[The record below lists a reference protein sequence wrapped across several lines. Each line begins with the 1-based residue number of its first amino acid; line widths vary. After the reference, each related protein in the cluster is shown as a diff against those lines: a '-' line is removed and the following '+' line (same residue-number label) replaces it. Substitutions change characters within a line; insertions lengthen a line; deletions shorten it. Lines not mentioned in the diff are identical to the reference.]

1 MRRNPWQDR
10 LVRADEALSPG
21 PVPSMPAAAR
31 SVALFA
37 TCIVDQ
43 VHPEIAEATVTVLRR
58 LGVTVSVPVA
68 QTCCGQPAFNAGYR
82 RDARAMA
89 AHTLDVLR
97 DAGDVVVPSGSCAT
111 MIRVF
116 YAELFED
123 DPQRHAAALDL
134 AQRTYEF
141 TEYLVDVLGVTD
153 VNATFPA
160 RLTVHDACHAL
171 RELGLKHQTRA
182 LLGCVAG
189 TTLSEAPGAERCC
202 GFGGLFAIKLG
213 PVSEAMASAKAADIQ
228 ATGADYAVTTDASCM
243 LQINGRLSREG
254 ANCRVLHIA
263 QVLAGA
269 PAELGAMQ
277 RSGGSS
283 AGHAQPRAERDKGSG
298 P

>member
-1 MRRNPWQDR
+1 
-10 LVRADEALSPG
+10 
-21 PVPSMPAAAR
+21 MPAAAR
-31 SVALFA
+31 SVALFT
-37 TCIVDQ
+37 TCIIDQ
-43 VHPEIAEATVTVLRR
+43 VHPEIAEATVTVLQR

-82 RDARAMA
+82 SDARAMA
-89 AHTLDVLR
+89 EHTLDVLR
-97 DAGDVVVPSGSCAT
+97 DAGDVVIPSGSCAT

-141 TEYLVDVLGVTD
+141 TEYLVDVLGVND

-160 RLTVHDACHAL
+160 QLTVHDACHAL
-171 RELGLKHQTRA
+171 RELGLKQQPRA

-189 TTLSEAPGAERCC
+189 ATLTEAPGAERCC

-213 PVSEAMASAKAADIQ
+213 AVSEAMASAKTADIQ

-243 LQINGRLSREG
+243 LQINGRLNREG
-254 ANCRVLHIA
+254 ATCRVLHIA

-269 PAELGAMQ
+269 PTALGTMQ
-277 RSGGSS
+277 RSSGSS
-283 AGHAQPRAERDKGSG
+283 ASDAQGRAGRAEAVDGAD